1 MNISSENKLNALPG
15 DDEVAARAR
24 AIFRNACE
32 QADSYHVLRLGLARR
47 KAMNAG
53 STHATFKVWAP
64 LAGAAA
70 CCALVVGVVWL
81 RPVNRLQPSSPIA
94 VATPAGSDQGSPGQG
109 DADDAIPEVNSNQME
124 VVQDLDFYR
133 WLAAQ
138 PAMASAAP
146 AGSGRQ

>member
-1 MNISSENKLNALPG
+1 MNEMHKKTLNDLPG
-15 DDEVAARAR
+15 DDEIAARAR
-24 AIFRNACE
+24 AIFHTACE
-32 QADSYHVLRLGLARR
+32 QADSYHTLRLGMARR
-47 KAMNAG
+47 KAMNA
-53 STHATFKVWAP
+53 SSAHATFKVWAP

-81 RPVNRLQPSSPIA
+81 HPANRLQPSSPIA
-94 VATPAGSDQGSPGQG
+94 LATPAGSDQSGPSQSN
-109 DADDAIPEVNSNQME
+109 ADEAIPDVGSNQMD

-146 AGSGRQ
+146 PGSGRQ

>member
-1 MNISSENKLNALPG
+1 MSKLHENTVNDMPG
-15 DDEVAARAR
+15 DDEVASRAR
-24 AIFRNACE
+24 AIFRTACE
-32 QADSYHVLRLGLARR
+32 QADSYHTLRLGLARR
-47 KAMNAG
+47 KAVNAG
-53 STHATFKVWAP
+53 SAHRALKVWAP

-81 RPVNRLQPSSPIA
+81 QHPADRLQPSSPIA
-94 VATPAGSDQGSPGQG
+94 AATPASSNPGGLNQG
-109 DADDAIPEVNSNQME
+109 DADEAIPDVASKQME

-146 AGSGRQ
+146 VGSRR

>member
-1 MNISSENKLNALPG
+1 MSKPHENTLNPMPD
-15 DDEVAARAR
+15 DDEVASRAR
-24 AIFRNACE
+24 AIFRTACE

-47 KAMNAG
+47 KAVNAG
-53 STHATFKVWAP
+53 STHRALKVWAP

-81 RPVNRLQPSSPIA
+81 QPAGKLQSSSPM
-94 VATPAGSDQGSPGQG
+94 ATAAPALSSQS
-109 DADDAIPEVNSNQME
+109 DADEAIPEVGSNQME

-138 PAMASAAP
+138 PAMASATP
-146 AGSGRQ
+146 AGSRR

>member
-1 MNISSENKLNALPG
+1 MSKLHENTLNDLPG
-15 DDEVAARAR
+15 DDEIASRAR
-24 AIFRNACE
+24 ALFRTACE
-32 QADSYHVLRLGLARR
+32 QADSYHTLRLGLARR
-47 KAMNAG
+47 KAVNAG
-53 STHATFKVWAP
+53 PAHRAVKVWAP

-81 RPVNRLQPSSPIA
+81 QPVNRLQPSSPVAAAAPA
-94 VATPAGSDQGSPGQG
+94 VSTQG
-109 DADDAIPEVNSNQME
+109 DADEAIPEVGSDQIE

-146 AGSGRQ
+146 ARSRH

>member
-1 MNISSENKLNALPG
+1 MTKPNENTPTALQG

-24 AIFRNACE
+24 AIFRTACE
-32 QADSYHVLRLGLARR
+32 QTDSYHALRLGLARR
-47 KAMNAG
+47 KAMGAG
-53 STHATFKVWAP
+53 TPHGALKVWAP

-70 CCALVVGVVWL
+70 CCALVAGVVWL
-81 RPVNRLQPSSPIA
+81 HPVGRLQPASPIA
-94 VATPAGSDQGSPGQG
+94 AAAPAVAGQS
-109 DADDAIPEVNSNQME
+109 DADEVIPEIGSNQME

-146 AGSGRQ
+146 AASGRR